1 MSVVDVRVREGSL
14 SVEGSGE
21 RRAVVEVELTDGRVF
36 ESSLRAPDA
45 QAWADKLLTIGAEVL
60 ARVQQEDAEEGL
72 DSDID
77 GPFGEATP
85 DQRAVRGVRK
95 LLELKGAYED
105 MKRAKDFF
113 ARVNQYRL
121 NIGDN
126 VNQFKARLVAAGLTD
141 EEWDL
146 AYAVYQFLN
155 QGTNEST
162 IDAYDALAKNPIWT
176 D

>member
-1 MSVVDVRVREGSL
+1 MPVVDVRVREGSL
-14 SVEGSGE
+14 SIEGSGE
-21 RRAVVEVELTDGRVF
+21 RRAVVEVELTDGRVI
-36 ESSLRAPDA
+36 ERNLRARDA
-45 QAWADKLLTIGAEVL
+45 QAWADLLLSIGADVL
-60 ARVQQEDAEEGL
+60 AAVQEQDAEEGL
-72 DSDID
+72 DSAID
-77 GPFGEATP
+77 GPFKEATP

-105 MKRAKDFF
+105 LKRAKDFF

-121 NIGDN
+121 DLGEN
-126 VNQFKARLVAAGLTD
+126 VNQFKARLMAAGLTE
-141 EEWDL
+141 EEWDE